1 MLADILNQLKGDPHF
16 LPLAAILAVIVI
28 ARLVGQGRKF

>member
-1 MLADILNQLKGDPHF
+1 MLADLLNQLKHDPHF

-28 ARLVGQGRKF
+28 ARVVSQGQKF

>member
-1 MLADILNQLKGDPHF
+1 MLADLINQLKHDPHF

-28 ARLVGQGRKF
+28 ARLSSEHR

>member
-1 MLADILNQLKGDPHF
+1 MVSQLVSQLTREPHF

-28 ARLVGQGRKF
+28 ARLVGESR